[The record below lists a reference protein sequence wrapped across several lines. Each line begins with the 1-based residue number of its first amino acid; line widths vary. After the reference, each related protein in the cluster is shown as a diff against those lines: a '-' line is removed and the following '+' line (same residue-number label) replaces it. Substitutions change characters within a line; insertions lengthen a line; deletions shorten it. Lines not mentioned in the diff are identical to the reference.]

1 MDPNATLEELR
12 QLSAQLNGDI
22 EEGSESNIEDYE
34 KFVSLFDAL
43 DVWLT
48 QKGFKPDDWK

>member
-22 EEGSESNIEDYE
+22 EGGNDSMSEDYE